1 MLNDLGPAL
10 VTGATGGIGFEVAE
24 GLARAGRR
32 VVLTGRNAA
41 KGEAALARLR
51 RDMPA
56 APVEFALLDMASLA
70 DIEAFAAAWQ
80 GKLGLLVNNAGVMGF
95 PERRTSVDGYELQF
109 ATNHLGH
116 FALTLRL
123 LPALLQSKEARVVT
137 VSSLAHR
144 GGKIAWDDLQ
154 SERSYSAYRAYGQ
167 SKLANLLFAREL
179 QRRARDRLWALRS
192 IAAHPGWS
200 STSLVA
206 NGFGTS
212 LKSRIAS
219 AAFRLAGQSA
229 EDGAKPILF
238 AALDPAANGET
249 FYGPAHLGE
258 TRGPVAPARMMPQ
271 ATDPAAAAALFDRS
285 EILTGVS
292 FEAIAAATGR

>member
-32 VVLTGRNAA
+32 VVLTGRSAA
-41 KGEAALARLR
+41 KGEAALARLK

-56 APVEFALLDMASLA
+56 APVEFALLDMASLSA
-70 DIEAFAAAWQ
+70 VEAFATAWQ

-95 PERRTSVDGYELQF
+95 PERRTSADGFELQW

-123 LPALLQSKEARVVT
+123 LPALLQSTDARVVT

-144 GGKIAWDDLQ
+144 GGQIAWDDLN
-154 SERSYSAYRAYGQ
+154 SERSYSPYRAYAQ

-179 QRRARDRLWALRS
+179 QRRARARLWDLRS
-192 IAAHPGWS
+192 IAAHPGWAA
-200 STSLVA
+200 TSIVA

-212 LKSRIAS
+212 LKSTIAN

-238 AALDPAANGET
+238 AALDPAATGDQ
-249 FYGPAHLGE
+249 FYGPARFGE

-285 EILTGVS
+285 EALTGVS
-292 FEAIAAATGR
+292 LDAVAATAGR